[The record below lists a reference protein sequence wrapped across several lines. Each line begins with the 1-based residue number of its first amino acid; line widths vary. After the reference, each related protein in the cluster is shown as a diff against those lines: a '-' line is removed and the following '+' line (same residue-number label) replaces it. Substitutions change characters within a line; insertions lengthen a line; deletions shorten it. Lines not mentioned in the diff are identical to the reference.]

1 MTTTTTI
8 IIAVT
13 TEMTLFVL
21 LLNIEGMMHCEYTP
35 PCFKKRTTASNFIL
49 CSWLLP
55 HHNTAPALQHFTLLN
70 DHQAVLLDDR

>member
-8 IIAVT
+8 IIAVR

-35 PCFKKRTTASNFIL
+35 PVSKKEL
-49 CSWLLP
+49 
-55 HHNTAPALQHFTLLN
+55 
-70 DHQAVLLDDR
+70 